1 MYITNVPIYN
11 WHQAKVGDFG
21 LAREGA
27 EYQMEMEDELGNTK
41 KVLFAD
47 WYKINAVHYVQIYI

>member
-1 MYITNVPIYN
+1 MQYINYIELYVTNVTIYI

-27 EYQMEMEDELGNTK
+27 EYQMEMEDDFGNTK
-41 KVLFAD
+41 KVIFAD
-47 WYKINAVHYVQIYI
+47 WY